1 MLGDISDEEVNEII
15 AMFSK
20 SVLENILKR
29 GVVESK
35 MFPVNYYIHVAC
47 YILYDQSYLYNILK
61 EVASKISPEEL
72 ARRSKSL
79 GPGLNHLGFYST
91 CMLYLHGRAQVIYD
105 NLSKKKA
112 GETNIV
118 VEPETK
124 KKETKFVLDFWK
136 RLSPN
141 YLNDETLVLK
151 NKRLTCLSDDYIEK
165 LKGNMIPINNNKE
178 ITKRLK
184 QTIAHLTIYS
194 FLSQAECRFTIS
206 EHGPYY
212 FKDNTEPLIF
222 KEFIELYTGDVMYG
236 LDMSGNMPYKITEIA
251 PFSNV
256 IFGMTLKDMNKIEF
270 NDWGTLFADPTDYSS
285 NITSIGIWT
294 RELSHP
300 KDLRYP
306 DYLGELKPLPL
317 NILEELSKF
326 AKSATKELYIDI
338 SKWNFTKRLM
348 IGSNIYANI
357 VLGVYAQYAGIEDK
371 FNWTWAFDYASDKP
385 LKTDLIDK
393 EKIKFYIDKLG
404 KKVKTAQDE
413 KEAEKVQITALEKY
427 EGIHP
432 FMTRIFRSRR
442 AQKLDPLYYKLQDE

>member
-1 MLGDISDEEVNEII
+1 MLGDISDQEANELI
-15 AMFSK
+15 ALISK
-20 SVLENILKR
+20 TTVANFLKR
-29 GVVESK
+29 GMVESK
-35 MFPVNYYIHVAC
+35 MFPVNHYIHVAC
-47 YILYDQSYLYNILK
+47 YVLYDQSYLYNILK

-105 NLSKKKA
+105 NLNKKKG

-124 KKETKFVLDFWK
+124 KKETKFILDFWK

-141 YLNDETLVLK
+141 YLNDETLILK
-151 NKRLTCLSDDYIEK
+151 NKRITYLSDDYIEK
-165 LKGNMIPINNNKE
+165 LKENMINIADNND
-178 ITKRLK
+178 IIKRLK

-236 LDMSGNMPYKITEIA
+236 IDMTGNMPYKITNIA

-285 NITSIGIWT
+285 KITSIGIWT

-306 DYLGELKPLPL
+306 DYLGELKPLSL

-326 AKSATKELYIDI
+326 AKSATKELYLNM

-348 IGSNIYANI
+348 LGSHLYANI

-371 FNWTWAFDYASDKP
+371 FNWTWAFDYASGKP

-393 EKIKFYIDKLG
+393 DKIKFYIDKLG
-404 KKVKTAQDE
+404 KKIKSNLAETKVE
-413 KEAEKVQITALEKY
+413 KLYITALEKY
-427 EGIHP
+427 KGVHP
-432 FMTRIFRSRR
+432 IVTRMFRSKRVAR
-442 AQKLDPLYYKLQDE
+442 SDPFYYFLQDE

>member
-1 MLGDISDEEVNEII
+1 MLGDISDQEANEII
-15 AMFSK
+15 ALISK
-20 SVLENILKR
+20 GVVTSILNR
-29 GVVESK
+29 GMVESK
-35 MFPVNYYIHVAC
+35 MFPVNHYIHVAC

-61 EVASKISPEEL
+61 EVASKISPEEI

-79 GPGLNHLGFYST
+79 GPGLDHLGFYST
-91 CMLYLHGRAQVIYD
+91 CMLYLHGRAQVIHD
-105 NLSKKKA
+105 NLSKKK
-112 GETNIV
+112 GDETNIV
-118 VEPETK
+118 IEPEKK

-141 YLNDETLVLK
+141 YLNDGTLILK
-151 NKRLTCLSDDYIEK
+151 NKKLTYLSDDYIEK
-165 LKGNMIPINNNKE
+165 LKSNMIPINNNKE

-194 FLSQAECRFTIS
+194 FLSQAECRFSIS

-212 FKDNTEPLIF
+212 FKDNTEPLVF
-222 KEFIELYTGDVMYG
+222 KEFIELYTGDEMYG
-236 LDMSGNMPYKITEIA
+236 IDMSGNLPYKITSIA
-251 PFSNV
+251 PYSNV
-256 IFGMTLKDMNKIEF
+256 IFGMTLKDMNKLEF
-270 NDWGTLFADPTDYSS
+270 NDWGTLFADPTDFSS

-338 SKWNFTKRLM
+338 SKWNVTKRLM
-348 IGSNIYANI
+348 MGSNIYANV
-357 VLGVYAQYAGIEDK
+357 VLGVYAQYAGIEDN
-371 FNWTWAFDYASDKP
+371 FNWTWAFDYASGKQ

-404 KKVKTAQDE
+404 KKVKTTKDE

-427 EGIHP
+427 EGVHP

-442 AQKLDPLYYKLQDE
+442 AQKLDPLYYFLQDE

>member
-442 AQKLDPLYYKLQDE
+442 AQKLDPLYYFLQD

>member
-1 MLGDISDEEVNEII
+1 MLGDISDQEANELI
-15 AMFSK
+15 ALISK
-20 SVLENILKR
+20 TTVTNLLNR
-29 GVVESK
+29 GMVESK
-35 MFPVNYYIHVAC
+35 MFPVSHYIHVAC

-61 EVASKISPEEL
+61 EVASKISPEEI

-91 CMLYLHGRAQVIYD
+91 GMLYLHGRAQVIYD
-105 NLSKKKA
+105 NLNKKKG

-141 YLNDETLVLK
+141 YLNDETLILK
-151 NKRLTCLSDDYIEK
+151 NKRLTFLSDEYIEK
-165 LKGNMIPINNNKE
+165 LKGNMISINNNNKE
-178 ITKRLK
+178 ITKHLK

-236 LDMSGNMPYKITEIA
+236 IDMSENMPYKITEIA

-256 IFGMTLKDMNKIEF
+256 IFGMTLKDMKKIEF
-270 NDWGTLFADPTDYSS
+270 NDWSTLFADPTDYSS
-285 NITSIGIWT
+285 NITSVGIWT

-306 DYLGELKPLPL
+306 GYLGELKPLPL

-326 AKSATKELYIDI
+326 AKNATKELYIDI
-338 SKWNFTKRLM
+338 SKWNFTKKLM
-348 IGSNIYANI
+348 IGSNLYANI
-357 VLGVYAQYAGIEDK
+357 VLGVYTQYAGIEDN
-371 FNWTWAFDYASDKP
+371 FNWTWAFDYASGKP

-393 EKIKFYIDKLG
+393 DKIKFYIEKLG
-404 KKVKTAQDE
+404 KKIKSNLAET
-413 KEAEKVQITALEKY
+413 EAEKLQITALEKY
-427 EGIHP
+427 EGVHP
-432 FMTRIFRSRR
+432 LLTRMFRSRK
-442 AQKLDPLYYKLQDE
+442 AQKLDPFYYNIQD

>member
-1 MLGDISDEEVNEII
+1 M
-15 AMFSK
+15 
-20 SVLENILKR
+20 
-29 GVVESK
+29 VESK
-35 MFPVNYYIHVAC
+35 IFPVSHYIGVAC
-47 YILYDQSYLYNILK
+47 YILYDQSYQYNILK
-61 EVASKISPEEL
+61 EVASKISPEDI

-79 GPGLNHLGFYST
+79 GSELNQLAFYST

-105 NLSKKKA
+105 NLTNKKA

-124 KKETKFVLDFWK
+124 KKETKFILGFWK

-141 YLNDETLVLK
+141 YLNDETLILK
-151 NKRLTCLSDDYIEK
+151 NKKITCLSDDYIEK
-165 LKGNMIPINNNKE
+165 LKDNMIPINNNKE

-184 QTIAHLTIYS
+184 KTIAHLTIYS
-194 FLSQAECRFTIS
+194 FLSHAECRMSIS

-222 KEFIELYTGDVMYG
+222 KEFLELHTGDVMFG
-236 LDMSGNMPYKITEIA
+236 IDMTGNMPYKITKIA

-270 NDWGTLFADPTDYSS
+270 NDWSTLFADPTDFSS

-306 DYLGELKPLPL
+306 DNLGKLKPLSL

-338 SKWNFTKRLM
+338 SKWNFTKKLLF
-348 IGSNIYANI
+348 GSNLYVNS
-357 VLGVYAQYAGIEDK
+357 LLSKCAQYAGIEDN
-371 FNWTWAFDYASDKP
+371 FNWNWAFDYASGKP

-393 EKIKFYIDKLG
+393 DRIKFYIDKLG
-404 KKVKTAQDE
+404 KKIKSNLDE
-413 KEAEKVQITALEKY
+413 TKVEKLYITALEKY
-427 EGIHP
+427 EGVHP
-432 FMTRIFRSRR
+432 NLTRMFRSRK
-442 AQKLDPLYYKLQDE
+442 AQKIDPFYYNLQD

>member
-1 MLGDISDEEVNEII
+1 MLGDISDQEANELI
-15 AMFSK
+15 ALISK
-20 SVLENILKR
+20 GVVENILKR
-29 GVVESK
+29 GMVESK
-35 MFPVNYYIHVAC
+35 IFPVSHYIGVAC
-47 YILYDQSYLYNILK
+47 YILYDQSYQYNILK
-61 EVASKISPEEL
+61 EVASKISPEEI

-79 GPGLNHLGFYST
+79 GSYLNQLAFYST

-105 NLSKKKA
+105 NLNKKKT

-124 KKETKFVLDFWK
+124 KKETKFILDFWK

-141 YLNDETLVLK
+141 YLNDETLILK
-151 NKRLTCLSDDYIEK
+151 NKKITCLSDDYIEK
-165 LKGNMIPINNNKE
+165 LKDNMIPINNNKE

-184 QTIAHLTIYS
+184 QTIAHLTNYS
-194 FLSQAECRFTIS
+194 FLSRAECRMSIS

-222 KEFIELYTGDVMYG
+222 KEFLELHTGDVMFG
-236 LDMSGNMPYKITEIA
+236 IDMTGNMPYKITKIA

-256 IFGMTLKDMNKIEF
+256 IFGMTLKDMKKIEF
-270 NDWGTLFADPTDYSS
+270 NDWSTLFADPTDFSS

-306 DYLGELKPLPL
+306 DNLGELKPLSL

-326 AKSATKELYIDI
+326 AKSAMKELYIDI
-338 SKWNFTKRLM
+338 SKWNSTKKLLF
-348 IGSNIYANI
+348 GSNLYINS
-357 VLGVYAQYAGIEDK
+357 LLSMCAQYAGIEDN
-371 FNWTWAFDYASDKP
+371 FNWNWAFDYASGKP

-393 EKIKFYIDKLG
+393 DRIKFYIDKLG
-404 KKVKTAQDE
+404 KKIKSNLDE
-413 KEAEKVQITALEKY
+413 TQVEKLYITALEKY
-427 EGIHP
+427 EGVHP
-432 FMTRIFRSRR
+432 NLTRMFRSRK
-442 AQKLDPLYYKLQDE
+442 AQKIDPFYYNLQD

>member
-1 MLGDISDEEVNEII
+1 MLGDISDQEANELIALISKTTVN
-15 AMFSK
+15 
-20 SVLENILKR
+20 NILKR
-29 GVVESK
+29 GMVESK
-35 MFPVNYYIHVAC
+35 IFPVSHYIGVAC
-47 YILYDQSYLYNILK
+47 YILYDQSYQYNILK
-61 EVASKISPEEL
+61 EVASKISPEEI

-79 GPGLNHLGFYST
+79 GPGLNQLAFYST

-105 NLSKKKA
+105 NLNKKKA

-141 YLNDETLVLK
+141 YLNDETLILK
-151 NKRLTCLSDDYIEK
+151 NKKITCLSDDYIEK
-165 LKGNMIPINNNKE
+165 LKDNMIPINNNKE

-194 FLSQAECRFTIS
+194 FLSQAECRMSIS

-222 KEFIELYTGDVMYG
+222 KEFLELHTGDVMYG
-236 LDMSGNMPYKITEIA
+236 IDMTGNMPYKTTKIA

-270 NDWGTLFADPTDYSS
+270 NDWSTLFADPTDFSS

-294 RELSHP
+294 RELTHP

-306 DYLGELKPLPL
+306 DNLGELKPLSL
-317 NILEELSKF
+317 DILSELSEF

-338 SKWNFTKRLM
+338 SKWNFTKKLM
-348 IGSNIYANI
+348 FGSNLYANNL
-357 VLGVYAQYAGIEDK
+357 LGVCAQYAGIEDN
-371 FNWTWAFDYASDKP
+371 FNWTWAFDYASGKP

-393 EKIKFYIDKLG
+393 DRIKFYIDKLG
-404 KKVKTAQDE
+404 KKIKSNLDE
-413 KEAEKVQITALEKY
+413 TKVEKLYITALEKY
-427 EGIHP
+427 EGVHP
-432 FMTRIFRSRR
+432 NLTRMFRSRK
-442 AQKLDPLYYKLQDE
+442 AQKIDPFYYNLQD

>member
-1 MLGDISDEEVNEII
+1 MLGDISDQEANELI
-15 AMFSK
+15 ALISK
-20 SVLENILKR
+20 GVVENILKR
-29 GVVESK
+29 GMVESK
-35 MFPVNYYIHVAC
+35 IFPVSHYIGVAC
-47 YILYDQSYLYNILK
+47 YILYDQSYQYNILK
-61 EVASKISPEEL
+61 EVASKISPEEI

-79 GPGLNHLGFYST
+79 GSYLNQLAFYST

-105 NLSKKKA
+105 NLNKKKA

-124 KKETKFVLDFWK
+124 KKETKFILDFWK

-141 YLNDETLVLK
+141 YLNDETLILK
-151 NKRLTCLSDDYIEK
+151 NKKITCLSDDYIEK
-165 LKGNMIPINNNKE
+165 LKDNMIPINNNKE

-184 QTIAHLTIYS
+184 QTIAHLTNYS
-194 FLSQAECRFTIS
+194 FLSRAECRMSIS

-222 KEFIELYTGDVMYG
+222 KEFLELHTGDVMFG
-236 LDMSGNMPYKITEIA
+236 IDMTGNMPYKITKIA

-256 IFGMTLKDMNKIEF
+256 IFGMTLKDMKKIEF
-270 NDWGTLFADPTDYSS
+270 NDWSTLFADPTDFSS

-306 DYLGELKPLPL
+306 DNLGELKPLSL

-326 AKSATKELYIDI
+326 AKSAMKELYIDI
-338 SKWNFTKRLM
+338 SKWNSTKKLLF
-348 IGSNIYANI
+348 GSNLYINS
-357 VLGVYAQYAGIEDK
+357 LLSMCAQYAGIEDN
-371 FNWTWAFDYASDKP
+371 FNWNWAFDYASGKP

-393 EKIKFYIDKLG
+393 DRIKFYIDKLG
-404 KKVKTAQDE
+404 KKIKSNLDE
-413 KEAEKVQITALEKY
+413 TQVEKLYITALEKY
-427 EGIHP
+427 EGVHP
-432 FMTRIFRSRR
+432 NLTRMFRSRK
-442 AQKLDPLYYKLQDE
+442 AQKIDPFYYNLQD

>member
-1 MLGDISDEEVNEII
+1 MLGDISDEEVNELI
-15 AMFSK
+15 AMFSQ
-20 SVLENILKR
+20 SVVKNILTR

-35 MFPVNYYIHVAC
+35 IFPVNHYLSVAC
-47 YILYDQSYLYNILK
+47 YILYDQSYQYNILK
-61 EVASKISPEEL
+61 EVVSKISPEEL

-79 GPGLNHLGFYST
+79 GPGLNQLGFYST
-91 CMLYLHGRAQVIYD
+91 CMLYLHGRAQVIHD

-112 GETNIV
+112 GDTNIV

-124 KKETKFVLDFWK
+124 KKETKFILDFWK

-141 YLNDETLVLK
+141 YLNDETLILK
-151 NKRLTCLSDDYIEK
+151 NKRITYLSDDYIEK
-165 LKGNMIPINNNKE
+165 LKGNMIPINDNKE

-194 FLSQAECRFTIS
+194 FLSRAECRMNIS

-212 FKDNTEPLIF
+212 FEDNSEPLIF
-222 KEFIELYTGDVMYG
+222 KEFLELYIGEEMFELNMT
-236 LDMSGNMPYKITEIA
+236 GNMPYKITKVA
-251 PFSNV
+251 PVQNV

-270 NDWGTLFADPTDYSS
+270 NDWCTLFADPTDFSS

-306 DYLGELKPLPL
+306 DYLGELKPLSL
-317 NILEELSKF
+317 DILEELSEF

-338 SKWNFTKRLM
+338 SKWNFTKRLLF
-348 IGSNIYANI
+348 GSHIYVNSLLS
-357 VLGVYAQYAGIEDK
+357 VCAQYAGIEDD
-371 FNWTWAFDYASDKP
+371 FNWTWPFDIALGKP
-385 LKTDLIDK
+385 LKTKLIDK

-413 KEAEKVQITALEKY
+413 KEAEKLQIAALEKY
-427 EGIHP
+427 EGVHP
-432 FMTRIFRSRR
+432 FMTRLFRSRR
-442 AQKLDPLYYKLQDE
+442 AQKLDPFYYFLQDE